1 MLNIGINLAIDWA
14 FYIKIRV
21 YLAIGLGVKWL
32 VIILDK
38 TIYLIVNFII
48 FTEADLQLGYNLNI
62 LSNILKIFRT
72 LN

>member
-1 MLNIGINLAIDWA
+1 MLNIGIYLAIDWA
-14 FYIKIRV
+14 SYIKIRV

>member
-21 YLAIGLGVKWL
+21 YLAIGLGVKSL

-38 TIYLIVNFII
+38 TIYLIVNSII
-48 FTEADLQLGYNLNI
+48 FT
-62 LSNILKIFRT
+62 
-72 LN
+72 